1 MDSEMNN
8 KQLADRVEL
17 IIAAFFLG
25 TSAGIGIAIL
35 ILIVMWI
42 VE

>member
-1 MDSEMNN
+1 MNN
-8 KQLADRVEL
+8 KQLADRIEL

-35 ILIVMWI
+35 ILIVGWI
-42 VE
+42 SE

>member
-1 MDSEMNN
+1 MNN

-17 IIAAFFLG
+17 IVAAR
-25 TSAGIGIAIL
+25 IGIAVL

-42 VE
+42 VK

>member
-1 MDSEMNN
+1 MNN
-8 KQLADRVEL
+8 KQLADWMEL

-35 ILIVMWI
+35 ILIVGWI
-42 VE
+42 AE

>member
-1 MDSEMNN
+1 MNN

-35 ILIVMWI
+35 SLIVMWI